1 MEKTLT
7 NIWKAT
13 RYALSMSN
21 ALEFRIKRD
30 NCRDAYL
37 NGKTDPT
44 ELAVIF
50 GVSVITVRKWIK
62 SGKWADLFKEE
73 RKLDHEISLARKRAL
88 IQALRE
94 YAKNPADTA
103 LQSLVSL
110 IKQNQKD
117 SEPSKELNDYIV
129 RFLDQVTDFMI
140 EKGHETLLKQF
151 NGIVIDLAEYL
162 RVRNA

>member
-1 MEKTLT
+1 
-7 NIWKAT
+7 
-13 RYALSMSN
+13 MSN

-50 GVSVITVRKWIK
+50 GVSDITVRKWIK
-62 SGKWADLFKEE
+62 SGKWDEMFKEE
-73 RKLDHEISLARKRAL
+73 RKLDHEIAIARKKAL

-103 LQSLVSL
+103 IQSLVSMM
-110 IKQNQKD
+110 KQDQKD
-117 SEPSKELNDYIV
+117 RQPSKELNDYIV
-129 RFLDQVTDFMI
+129 KFLDQVTDFMI

-151 NGIVIDLAEYL
+151 QSILHDLADYL
-162 RVRNA
+162 RVRNG

>member
-1 MEKTLT
+1 M
-7 NIWKAT
+7 
-13 RYALSMSN
+13 
-21 ALEFRIKRD
+21 EFRIKRD
-30 NCRDAYL
+30 NSKETFL
-37 NGKTDPT
+37 NGNTDPT

-50 GVSVITVRKWIK
+50 GVSDITVRKWIK
-62 SGKWADLFKEE
+62 SGKWEDLFKEE
-73 RKLDHEISLARKRAL
+73 RKLDHEIGIARKRAL

-117 SEPSKELNDYIV
+117 NEPSKELNDYIV

-140 EKGHETLLKQF
+140 EKGHETMLKQF
-151 NGIVIDLAEYL
+151 QSIVLDLADYL
-162 RVRNA
+162 RVRNG

>member
-1 MEKTLT
+1 
-7 NIWKAT
+7 
-13 RYALSMSN
+13 MSN

-30 NCRDAYL
+30 NCKEAYL

-50 GVSVITVRKWIK
+50 GVSDITVRKWVK
-62 SGKWADLFKEE
+62 NGKWDELFKEE
-73 RKLDHEISLARKRAL
+73 NQLDHEIAIARKKAL

-103 LQSLVSL
+103 IQSLVSMM
-110 IKQNQKD
+110 KQDQKD
-117 SEPSKELNDYIV
+117 RQPSKELNDYIV
-129 RFLDQVTDFMI
+129 KFLDQVTDFMI

-151 NGIVIDLAEYL
+151 QSILHDLAEYL
-162 RVRNA
+162 RVRNG

>member
-1 MEKTLT
+1 
-7 NIWKAT
+7 
-13 RYALSMSN
+13 MSN
-21 ALEFRIKRD
+21 SREFRIKRD
-30 NCRDAYL
+30 NCKEAYL

-50 GVSVITVRKWIK
+50 GVSDITVRKWVK
-62 SGKWADLFKEE
+62 SGKWDELFKEE
-73 RKLDHEISLARKRAL
+73 NQLDHEIAIARKKAL

-103 LQSLVSL
+103 IQSLVSMM
-110 IKQNQKD
+110 KQDQKD
-117 SEPSKELNDYIV
+117 RQPSKELNDYIV

-151 NGIVIDLAEYL
+151 QSILHDLADYL
-162 RVRNA
+162 RVRNG

>member
-1 MEKTLT
+1 
-7 NIWKAT
+7 
-13 RYALSMSN
+13 MSN
-21 ALEFRIKRD
+21 SREFRIKRD
-30 NCRDAYL
+30 NCKEAYL

-44 ELAVIF
+44 ELAMIF
-50 GVSVITVRKWIK
+50 GVSDITVRKWIK
-62 SGKWADLFKEE
+62 GGKWDELFKEE
-73 RKLDHEISLARKRAL
+73 NQLDHEIAIARKKAL

-103 LQSLVSL
+103 IQSLVSMM
-110 IKQNQKD
+110 KQDQKD
-117 SEPSKELNDYIV
+117 RQPSKELNDYIV

-140 EKGHETLLKQF
+140 EKGHETLLKKF

>member
-1 MEKTLT
+1 
-7 NIWKAT
+7 
-13 RYALSMSN
+13 MSN
-21 ALEFRIKRD
+21 SREFRIKRD
-30 NCRDAYL
+30 NCKEAYL

-50 GVSVITVRKWIK
+50 GVSDITVRKWVK
-62 SGKWADLFKEE
+62 SGKWDELFKEE
-73 RKLDHEISLARKRAL
+73 NQLDHEITIARKKAL

-110 IKQNQKD
+110 MKQDQKD
-117 SEPSKELNDYIV
+117 RQPSKELNDYIV

-151 NGIVIDLAEYL
+151 QSILHDLADYL
-162 RVRNA
+162 RVRNG

>member
-1 MEKTLT
+1 MP
-7 NIWKAT
+7 IWTDT
-13 RYALSMSN
+13 RFDLSMSN

-30 NCRDAYL
+30 NCKDAYL
-37 NGKTDPT
+37 NGKTDPL

-50 GVSVITVRKWIK
+50 GVSDITVRKWIK
-62 SGKWADLFKEE
+62 SGKWDELFKEE
-73 RKLDHEISLARKRAL
+73 RKLDHEISLARKKAL

-117 SEPSKELNDYIV
+117 SEPAKELNDYIV

-140 EKGHETLLKQF
+140 EKGHETTLKQF
-151 NGIVIDLAEYL
+151 QSIVLDLAEYL
-162 RVRNA
+162 RVRNG

>member
-1 MEKTLT
+1 M
-7 NIWKAT
+7 
-13 RYALSMSN
+13 
-21 ALEFRIKRD
+21 
-30 NCRDAYL
+30 
-37 NGKTDPT
+37 NGKTDPL

-50 GVSVITVRKWIK
+50 GVSAITVRKWIK
-62 SGKWADLFKEE
+62 SGRWDELFKEE
-73 RKLDHEISLARKRAL
+73 RKLDHEISLARKKAL

-129 RFLDQVTDFMI
+129 RFLDQATDFMI

-151 NGIVIDLAEYL
+151 QGIVMDLAEYL
-162 RVRNA
+162 RTRNG

>member
-1 MEKTLT
+1 
-7 NIWKAT
+7 
-13 RYALSMSN
+13 MSN
-21 ALEFRIKRD
+21 ALEFRIKRE
-30 NCRDAYL
+30 NCKEAYL

-103 LQSLVSL
+103 LQSLS
-110 IKQNQKD
+110 
-117 SEPSKELNDYIV
+117 
-129 RFLDQVTDFMI
+129 
-140 EKGHETLLKQF
+140 H
-151 NGIVIDLAEYL
+151 
-162 RVRNA
+162 

>member
-1 MEKTLT
+1 
-7 NIWKAT
+7 
-13 RYALSMSN
+13 MSN
-21 ALEFRIKRD
+21 SREFRIKRD
-30 NCRDAYL
+30 NCKEAYL

-50 GVSVITVRKWIK
+50 GVSDITVRKWVK
-62 SGKWADLFKEE
+62 NGKWDELFKEE
-73 RKLDHEISLARKRAL
+73 NQLDHEIAIARKKAL

-103 LQSLVSL
+103 IQSLVSMM
-110 IKQNQKD
+110 KQDQKD
-117 SEPSKELNDYIV
+117 RQPSKELNDYIV

-151 NGIVIDLAEYL
+151 QSILHDLAEYL
-162 RVRNA
+162 RVRNG